1 MTLQGGLYD
10 LFLEIMNQ
18 EKRALGGTRLETCL
32 KMMCCFE
39 DSITLSTVFLLRVLY
54 M

>member
-1 MTLQGGLYD
+1 MTLQGGLYGI
-10 LFLEIMNQ
+10 FLETMNP
-18 EKRALGGTRLETCL
+18 EKRALGGMRLETCL

-39 DSITLSTVFLLRVLY
+39 DNITLSTVFLLRVLY